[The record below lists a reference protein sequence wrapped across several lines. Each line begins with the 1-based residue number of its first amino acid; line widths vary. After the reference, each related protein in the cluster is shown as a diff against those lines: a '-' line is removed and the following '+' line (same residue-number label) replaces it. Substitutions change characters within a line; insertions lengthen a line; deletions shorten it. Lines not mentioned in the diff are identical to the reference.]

1 MKLDRFLSRCSSL
14 TGNDE
19 SSLGCRQPRLSGQ
32 SMLGAALVSLVSVL
46 GSNIA
51 DVKLPGRQYQVFSIC
66 SSRTSEII
74 SRLFFYRIKSTCNF
88 LTGDNWLIGK
98 NVPDYRFYILEQFN
112 RGEERRFNRPV
123 QRNWYQIRI
132 RNIQLSPIY
141 DRTILVPRVWIG
153 RVQCCL
159 DLTHW
164 PACAHYWSV
173 KLNVELFYP
182 FISYN
187 VFNVRPNSFRAR
199 SSNTRE
205 YRVCIVLDALR
216 SRIASIHPISPLILL
231 ILSPPTLETGFNFIR
246 H

>member
-1 MKLDRFLSRCSSL
+1 MWSSPEGS
-14 TGNDE
+14 TKYF
-19 SSLGCRQPRLSGQ
+19 P
-32 SMLGAALVSLVSVL
+32 SVR
-46 GSNIA
+46 
-51 DVKLPGRQYQVFSIC
+51 VVQV
-66 SSRTSEII
+66 II
-74 SRLFFYRIKSTCNF
+74 SRPSFYRTKNTCNF
-88 LTGDNWLIGK
+88 LTRDNWLIGK
-98 NVPDYRFYILEQFN
+98 NVPDYRFYIYIYIYWNSLI
-112 RGEERRFNRPV
+112 EERRFNRPV
-123 QRNWYQIRI
+123 ERNWYQIRI

-153 RVQCCL
+153 RVQCRL

-231 ILSPPTLETGFNFIR
+231 ILSPPTLETGFNFI
-246 H
+246 HH